1 MSLALKKR
9 ERFMKRQEMEIGL
22 VPDRQVQRGNLN
34 LRTIKIVRKSEA
46 KADPKNGLDI
56 GLIKR
61 KVREVLK

>member
-1 MSLALKKR
+1 
-9 ERFMKRQEMEIGL
+9 MKRQEMEIGL
-22 VPDRQVQRGNLN
+22 VLDPQVRRANLN
-34 LRTIKIVRKSEA
+34 LRTIKIAQKSEV